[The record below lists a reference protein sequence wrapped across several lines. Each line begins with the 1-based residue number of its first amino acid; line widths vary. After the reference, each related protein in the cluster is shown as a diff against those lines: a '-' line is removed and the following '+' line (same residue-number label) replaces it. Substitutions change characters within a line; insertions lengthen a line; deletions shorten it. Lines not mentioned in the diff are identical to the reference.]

1 MGSVTGSPYVPGSE
15 ADFDRLYRDSYPRI
29 LATLRGMLGDLADAE
44 DCAQDTFV
52 SAYRAWRTWKP
63 DAPAEAWLHRIAV
76 NTAISLRRRA
86 RLRQPVELVRRLG
99 KPAPPPDPTE
109 DETSTLLAALRR
121 LTPEQAA
128 IVVLRHLHGYS
139 NREIAVAIGAPES
152 TVSSRLV
159 TAKARLVA
167 ELASLGVEPPPAGFV
182 DRTLSGVS
190 TGEMST
196 STTEATEPG

>member
-1 MGSVTGSPYVPGSE
+1 MTGSPYVPGSE

-99 KPAPPPDPTE
+99 RPAPPPDPTE
-109 DETSTLLAALRR
+109 DDTSTLLAALRR

-167 ELASLGVEPPPAGFV
+167 ELASLGVEPPPTGFV
-182 DRTLSGVS
+182 DRTLSGIS
-190 TGEMST
+190 AGEMST
-196 STTEATEPG
+196 SATEAVEPG

>member
-52 SAYRAWRTWKP
+52 SAYRAWRTWQP